1 MEVILSEKY
10 LSLPIGKIITMSGK
24 ATRAIRSDTS
34 DLEKQFAYVDTIIN
48 RHYNAA
54 LANVNLES
62 LLTAWEVGQYV
73 SVQLKSSHWGAKV
86 VSDLADYLKRQN
98 PKRRGYGKRHLY
110 NMVKF
115 YDTYNTVEFQ
125 YLEQQLRLN
134 EIVQLSIAQI
144 GETSNQTEIV
154 QLPIAQIGL
163 TFVPM
168 PKVLALTTF
177 TNHIEIL
184 NRCRTDEER
193 VFYMLYAAHQ
203 KLKTEELRRSIVT
216 QTYSTILDKEKMM
229 SPNLRDNYPNVEFIL
244 KDKAIVDF
252 LNLPQKHNEH
262 HLHKG
267 LLEHMKEFILEL
279 GKDFLF
285 VDSEYAVQVG
295 GSTKRIDL
303 LFYHRALQ
311 CLVAIELKAV
321 DFEPEFV
328 GKMDMYLEALDRD
341 VKRDNENPS
350 IGIILCPSAD
360 RSMVEYTLNR
370 SLSPT
375 MVAEYRNKLIPQE
388 VMQKSLEEYCAF
400 LGNDMADNSLK
411 GNQQ

>member
-1 MEVILSEKY
+1 
-10 LSLPIGKIITMSGK
+10 MSGE
-24 ATRAIRSDTS
+24 TLQIRNINSADI
-34 DLEKQFAYVDTIIN
+34 EKQFSYVDSIIN
-48 RHYNAA
+48 RHRTSAIATLNM
-54 LANVNLES
+54 ES
-62 LLTAWEVGQYV
+62 LLTAWEVGQFI
-73 SVQLKSSHWGAKV
+73 SERLKSAQWGSKV

-98 PKRRGYGKRHLY
+98 PKRRGFGRRNLY

-115 YDTYNTVEFQ
+115 YEIYSTDGFAEITQKLRIGEFVH
-125 YLEQQLRLN
+125 LPT
-134 EIVQLSIAQI
+134 AQI
-144 GETSNQTEIV
+144 EADEIV
-154 QLPIAQIGL
+154 QLPIAQL
-163 TFVPM
+163 EKQTPTPFPN
-168 PKVLALTTF
+168 VLAITTF
-177 TNHIEIL
+177 TNHVEIF
-184 NRCRTDEER
+184 NRCKSFEER
-193 VFYMLYAAHQ
+193 IFYMLYAAHQ
-203 KLKTEELRRSIVT
+203 CLKTEELRRCIVT
-216 QTYSTILDKEKMM
+216 QTYSSLLDKEKMM
-229 SPNLRDNYPNVEFIL
+229 SPTLRQDYPNIDFIL

-311 CLVAIELKAV
+311 CLVAIEMKAV

-360 RSMVEYTLNR
+360 RSMVEYTLSR

-375 MVAEYRNKLIPQE
+375 MVAEYRSKLIPQE
-388 VMQKSLEEYCAF
+388 VMQRSLADYCAF
-400 LGNDMADNSLK
+400 LRN
-411 GNQQ
+411 

>member
-1 MEVILSEKY
+1 MRSKDVPQDLSMDMKQE
-10 LSLPIGKIITMSGK
+10 ITL
-24 ATRAIRSDTS
+24 IPNQVE
-34 DLEKQFAYVDTIIN
+34 LEKQFEHVNSLIEQHRSSAIAKVNTE
-48 RHYNAA
+48 A
-54 LANVNLES
+54 LQAN
-62 LLTAWEVGQYV
+62 WEVGQYI
-73 SVQLKSSHWGAKV
+73 SMQLKSSRWGTKV

-98 PKRRGYGKRHLY
+98 PKRRGFGKRHLY

-115 YDTYNTVEFQ
+115 YETYSKGEFRNVA
-125 YLEQQLRLN
+125 ERLRLP
-134 EIVQLSIAQI
+134 EIVQS
-144 GETSNQTEIV
+144 
-154 QLPIAQIGL
+154 PIAQIGKAMPVMPNVL
-163 TFVPM
+163 TLVP
-168 PKVLALTTF
+168 F
-177 TNHIEIL
+177 TSHLEIM

-203 KLKTEELRRSIVT
+203 RLKTEELRRCIVN
-216 QTYSTILDKEKMM
+216 QTYSLLMDKDKML
-229 SPNLRDNYPNVEFIL
+229 SPKMIAEYPNTEFML
-244 KDKAIVDF
+244 KDRAFIDF
-252 LNLPQKHNEH
+252 LNLPTKHNEH

-285 VDSEYAVQVG
+285 VDSEYGVQVG

-321 DFEPEFV
+321 DFQPEFV

-341 VKRDNENPS
+341 VKRENENPS

-375 MVAEYRNKLIPQE
+375 MVAEYQQKLIPQE
-388 VMQKSLEEYCAF
+388 VMKKSLEEYCSF
-400 LGNDMADNSLK
+400 LSGTALLNC
-411 GNQQ
+411 

>member
-1 MEVILSEKY
+1 M
-10 LSLPIGKIITMSGK
+10 GKKTVQIIP
-24 ATRAIRSDTS
+24 SDS
-34 DLEKQFAYVDTIIN
+34 DAFERQFAYVDSIIK
-48 RHYNAA
+48 RHRASA
-54 LANVNLES
+54 IATVNMES
-62 LLTAWEVGQYV
+62 LLTAWEVGQFI
-73 SVQLKSSHWGAKV
+73 STQLKSSHWGSKV
-86 VSDLADYLKRQN
+86 VSELADYLKRQN
-98 PKRRGYGKRHLY
+98 PKRRGFGKRHLY

-115 YDTYNTVEFQ
+115 YDTYSTAEFRH
-125 YLEQQLRLN
+125 LGEHLKLD
-134 EIVQLSIAQI
+134 EFVQLPIAQI
-144 GETSNQTEIV
+144 ENNDGQNEIV
-154 QLPIAQIGL
+154 QLPIARFENSSKSMPIVL
-163 TFVPM
+163 T
-168 PKVLALTTF
+168 LNTF

-184 NRCRTDEER
+184 NRCATNEER

-203 KLKTEELRRSIVT
+203 RLKTEELRRCIVT
-216 QTYSTILDKEKMM
+216 QTHVALLGKEKMM
-229 SPNLRDNYPNVEFIL
+229 SPKLRDSYPNIDFVL
-244 KDKAIVDF
+244 KDKAVVDF

-267 LLEHMKEFILEL
+267 LIEHMKEFILEL

-360 RSMVEYTLNR
+360 RSMVEYTLSR

-375 MVAEYRNKLIPQE
+375 MVTEYRRKLIPQE
-388 VMQKSLEEYCAF
+388 VMQKSLDEYCSY
-400 LGNDMADNSLK
+400 LGTKLNENIDN
-411 GNQQ
+411 

>member
-1 MEVILSEKY
+1 MTKKTVQ
-10 LSLPIGKIITMSGK
+10 IIPSN
-24 ATRAIRSDTS
+24 SD
-34 DLEKQFAYVDTIIN
+34 DFERQFAYVDSIIN
-48 RHYNAA
+48 RHRTTAIA
-54 LANVNLES
+54 TVNMES
-62 LLTAWEVGQYV
+62 LLTAWEVGQYI
-73 SVQLKSSHWGAKV
+73 SIQLKSSHWGSKV
-86 VSDLADYLKRQN
+86 VSELADYLKRQN
-98 PKRRGYGKRHLY
+98 PKRRGFGKRHLY

-115 YDTYNTVEFQ
+115 FETYNTEDFQ
-125 YLEQQLRLN
+125 RL
-134 EIVQLSIAQI
+134 
-144 GETSNQTEIV
+144 GEHLKVDEIV
-154 QLPIAQIGL
+154 QLPIAQIEQSDGTNEIVQL
-163 TFVPM
+163 PTAQIDMDFVPM
-168 PKVLALTTF
+168 PNILGITTF

-184 NRCRTDEER
+184 NRCRNNEER

-203 KLKTEELRRSIVT
+203 RLKTEELRRCIVT
-216 QTYSTILDKEKMM
+216 QTYASLLDKNKMM
-229 SPNLRDNYPNVEFIL
+229 SPNLREHYPNVDFIL

-303 LFYHRALQ
+303 LFYHRDLQ
-311 CLVAIELKAV
+311 CLVAVELKAV

-360 RSMVEYTLNR
+360 RSMVEYTLSR

-375 MVAEYRNKLIPQE
+375 MVAEYRKKLISQE
-388 VMQKSLEEYCAF
+388 VMQRSLDEYCAY
-400 LGNDMADNSLK
+400 LGMNFNESQDK
-411 GNQQ
+411 

>member
-1 MEVILSEKY
+1 MKSKDAPQDLSMDMKQE
-10 LSLPIGKIITMSGK
+10 ITIIPNQVE
-24 ATRAIRSDTS
+24 
-34 DLEKQFAYVDTIIN
+34 LEKQFEHVNSLIEQHRSSAIAKVNTE
-48 RHYNAA
+48 A
-54 LANVNLES
+54 LQAN
-62 LLTAWEVGQYV
+62 WEVGQYI
-73 SVQLKSSHWGAKV
+73 SMQLKSSRWGTKV

-98 PKRRGYGKRHLY
+98 PKRRGFGKRHLY

-115 YDTYNTVEFQ
+115 YETYSKGEFRNVA
-125 YLEQQLRLN
+125 ERLRLP
-134 EIVQLSIAQI
+134 EIVQS
-144 GETSNQTEIV
+144 
-154 QLPIAQIGL
+154 PIAQIGKAMPVMPNVL
-163 TFVPM
+163 TLVP
-168 PKVLALTTF
+168 F
-177 TNHIEIL
+177 TSHLEIM

-193 VFYMLYAAHQ
+193 IFYMLYAAHQ
-203 KLKTEELRRSIVT
+203 RLKTEELRRCIVN
-216 QTYSTILDKEKMM
+216 QTYSLLMDKDKML
-229 SPNLRDNYPNVEFIL
+229 SPKMIAEYPNTEFML
-244 KDKAIVDF
+244 KDRAFIDF
-252 LNLPQKHNEH
+252 LNLPTKHNEH

-285 VDSEYAVQVG
+285 VDSEYGVQVG

-321 DFEPEFV
+321 DFQPEFV

-341 VKRDNENPS
+341 VKRENENPS

-375 MVAEYRNKLIPQE
+375 MVAEYQQKLIPQE
-388 VMQKSLEEYCAF
+388 VMKKSLEEYCSF
-400 LGNDMADNSLK
+400 LSGTALLNH
-411 GNQQ
+411 

>member
-1 MEVILSEKY
+1 MEVILNEKY

-24 ATRAIRSDTS
+24 ATQAIRIDTS

-48 RHYNAA
+48 KHYTAA
-54 LANVNLES
+54 VANVNLES

-73 SVQLKSSHWGAKV
+73 SAQLKSSHWGAKV

-98 PKRRGYGKRHLY
+98 PKRRGFGKRNLY

-115 YDTYNTVEFQ
+115 YDIYSAVEFVE
-125 YLEQQLRLN
+125 L
-134 EIVQLSIAQI
+134 VQKLKI
-144 GETSNQTEIV
+144 GEIV
-154 QLPIAQIGL
+154 QLPTAQIGFGEIVQL
-163 TFVPM
+163 PTAQLAEQTTTSL
-168 PKVLALTTF
+168 PKVLAVTTF
-177 TNHIEIL
+177 TNHVEIF
-184 NRCRTDEER
+184 NRCKSFEESI
-193 VFYMLYAAHQ
+193 FYMLYAAHQ
-203 KLKTEELRRSIVT
+203 RLKTEELRRSIVN
-216 QTYSTILDKEKMM
+216 QTYSTLLDKDKMM

-262 HLHKG
+262 HLHRG

-360 RSMVEYTLNR
+360 RSMVEYTLSR

-388 VMQKSLEEYCAF
+388 VMQKSLEEYCVF
-400 LGNDMADNSLK
+400 LGNNMTDNSLK
-411 GNQQ
+411 SN

>member
-1 MEVILSEKY
+1 
-10 LSLPIGKIITMSGK
+10 MSK
-24 ATRAIRSDTS
+24 KVSTELIE
-34 DLEKQFAYVDTIIN
+34 LEKQFAYVDAIIN
-48 RHYNAA
+48 RHRTTAIA
-54 LANVNLES
+54 TVNVES
-62 LLTAWEVGQYV
+62 LLTAWEVGRYI
-73 SVQLKSSHWGAKV
+73 SIQLKSSRWGSKV

-98 PKRRGYGKRHLY
+98 PKRRGFGKRNLY

-115 YDTYNTVEFQ
+115 YDIYSTVEFIELVQ
-125 YLEQQLRLN
+125 RLK
-134 EIVQLSIAQI
+134 L
-144 GETSNQTEIV
+144 GEIV
-154 QLPIAQIGL
+154 QLPIAQIESDEIVQL
-163 TFVPM
+163 PTAQLADQPLM
-168 PKVLALTTF
+168 PLPNVLATTTF
-177 TNHIEIL
+177 TNHVEIF
-184 NRCRTDEER
+184 NRCKSLEES

-203 KLKTEELRRSIVT
+203 RLKTEELRRSIVT
-216 QTYSTILDKEKMM
+216 QTYATLLDKDKMM
-229 SPNLRDNYPNVEFIL
+229 SPNLREKYPNIDFVL

-252 LNLPQKHNEH
+252 LDLPQKHNEH

-267 LLEHMKEFILEL
+267 LLAHMKEFILEL

-295 GSTKRIDL
+295 GSTRRIDL

-311 CLVAIELKAV
+311 CLVAIELKTV

-360 RSMVEYTLNR
+360 RSMVEYTLSR

-375 MVAEYRNKLIPQE
+375 MVAEYKSKLIPQE
-388 VMQKSLEEYCAF
+388 VMQRSLDEYCTF
-400 LGNDMADNSLK
+400 LDKKLT
-411 GNQQ
+411 

>member
-1 MEVILSEKY
+1 MEVILNEKY

-24 ATRAIRSDTS
+24 ATQAIRIDTS

-54 LANVNLES
+54 VANVNLES

-73 SVQLKSSHWGAKV
+73 SAQLKSSHWGAKV

-98 PKRRGYGKRHLY
+98 PKRRGFGKRNLY

-115 YDTYNTVEFQ
+115 YDIYSAVEFVE
-125 YLEQQLRLN
+125 L
-134 EIVQLSIAQI
+134 VQKLKI
-144 GETSNQTEIV
+144 GEIV
-154 QLPIAQIGL
+154 QLPTAQIGFGEIVQL
-163 TFVPM
+163 PTAQLAEQTTTSL
-168 PKVLALTTF
+168 PKVLAVTTF
-177 TNHIEIL
+177 TNHVEIF
-184 NRCRTDEER
+184 NRCKSFEESI
-193 VFYMLYAAHQ
+193 FYMLYAAHQ
-203 KLKTEELRRSIVT
+203 RLKTEELRRSIVN
-216 QTYSTILDKEKMM
+216 QTYSTLLDKDKMM
-229 SPNLRDNYPNVEFIL
+229 SPNLKENYPNVEFIL

-360 RSMVEYTLNR
+360 RSMVEYTLSR

-388 VMQKSLEEYCAF
+388 VMQKSLEEYCVF
-400 LGNDMADNSLK
+400 LGNNMTDNSLK
-411 GNQQ
+411 SN